1 MEMALVEDVGWLL
14 LVVGWLGGWL
24 VVVGWLLLVG
34 CCCCLG
40 CPSSPCRTMLEE

>member
-24 VVVGWLLLVG
+24 VVVGWLLLFG
-34 CCCCLG
+34 L
-40 CPSSPCRTMLEE
+40 PFFTMSYYAGRIADGFL